1 MTTMSCSA
9 TSASVAPTLAR
20 ANAAHPARATT
31 IARAANPAASRTLA
45 RLSSRV
51 AEVSRGL
58 ALSVAAGANDGAHAR
73 RISVLVEARG
83 RGRRGGGGRRGRGR
97 RPWRRDMNSGPPRN
111 EELDLPEAR
120 IIDED
125 KEFVG
130 VMSTDEAMV
139 IAEEAG
145 LDLVLVS
152 PDANPPVCRI
162 MNYSKFKYENEKKA
176 RETRGPEKK
185 ARAAARKRKAAATEK
200 KGREMTKPP
209 PETST
214 TPPEKTETRTT
225 RMPRKMKTSSATK
238 ERAKR

>member
-1 MTTMSCSA
+1 MAGGFASGFSPRHARPARTRRRRQKPNRVPRSPTHRPRPAGENRRRHRSARPETPPARGFREKVERKGTRMMTTMSCSA

-125 KEFVG
+125 KE
-130 VMSTDEAMV
+130 SWA
-139 IAEEAG
+139 
-145 LDLVLVS
+145 S
-152 PDANPPVCRI
+152 
-162 MNYSKFKYENEKKA
+162 
-176 RETRGPEKK
+176 
-185 ARAAARKRKAAATEK
+185 
-200 KGREMTKPP
+200 
-209 PETST
+209 
-214 TPPEKTETRTT
+214 
-225 RMPRKMKTSSATK
+225 
-238 ERAKR
+238 